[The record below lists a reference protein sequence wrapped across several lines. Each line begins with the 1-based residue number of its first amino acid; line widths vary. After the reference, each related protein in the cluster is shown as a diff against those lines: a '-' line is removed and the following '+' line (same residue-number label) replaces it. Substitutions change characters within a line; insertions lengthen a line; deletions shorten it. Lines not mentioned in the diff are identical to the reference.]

1 MKSFITVLFLCLL
14 ISVSS
19 TIVTAKSDITHLKFT
34 VITEEEFMDTP
45 VTNEE
50 SKNARQLIM
59 EQENVKDLSHF
70 PLSFKPFFNAT
81 TTSPNGE
88 YTLKWTKMYKNG
100 KQIATYLIPST
111 PYPSPFS
118 PDSKMVLASMA
129 FRDPNTTVRNPT
141 FIANVIVYTPEQEQ
155 IKEFGLGI
163 PYTDIDETNS
173 TNRIIQLYWTQDGRS
188 IIADVLHAE
197 KQPDGE
203 ILTTLSYLKYDIDY
217 NELLSGL
224 PYESKVTIQES
235 VQESAIPTQKNISK
249 NQIPDTNNSDENQ
262 TTAARSAPGFS
273 FVTSIL
279 VLFMYKWTKKYR

>member
-1 MKSFITVLFLCLL
+1 MQLFKIVSIVTVLLVF
-14 ISVSS
+14 ISISS
-19 TIVTAKSDITHLKFT
+19 TAGATSDITHLKYT
-34 VITEEEFMDTP
+34 VITEKEFIDTP

-50 SKNARQLIM
+50 TKNARQLIM

-70 PLSFKPFFNAT
+70 PLSFRPFFNAT
-81 TTSPNGE
+81 ITSPNGE
-88 YTLKWTKMYKNG
+88 YTLKWTKMYQNG

-111 PYPSPFS
+111 PYPAPFS
-118 PDSKMVLASMA
+118 PDSKMVLVSMT
-129 FRDPNTTVRNPT
+129 FRDPNTTVRNPL
-141 FIANVIVYTPEQEQ
+141 FIANLIVYTPEQEQ

-217 NELLSGL
+217 DELLSKL
-224 PYESKVTIQES
+224 PYESKIRSSEPVIT
-235 VQESAIPTQKNISK
+235 TQKNLSQSNISA
-249 NQIPDTNNSDENQ
+249 NTINDPNITQ
-262 TTAARSAPGFS
+262 TAVAKSAPGFS
-273 FVTSIL
+273 FIASIFA
-279 VLFMYKWTKKYR
+279 LFIYTKTQKK

>member
-1 MKSFITVLFLCLL
+1 MKSFITVLVLCLL
-14 ISVSS
+14 VSAS
-19 TIVTAKSDITHLKFT
+19 SIATAKSDITHLKFT
-34 VITEEEFMDTP
+34 VITEDEFMDTP

-88 YTLKWTKMYKNG
+88 YTLKWTKMFKNG
-100 KQIATYLIPST
+100 KQITTYLIPST

-118 PDSKMVLASMA
+118 PDSNMVLVSMT
-129 FRDPNTTVRNPT
+129 FRDPNATVQNPT
-141 FIANVIVYTPEQEQ
+141 YIANLIVYTPEQEK

-217 NELLSGL
+217 NELLSDL
-224 PYESKVTIQES
+224 PYESKVNTQES

-279 VLFMYKWTKKYR
+279 VLFMYKWTKKCR